1 MWMTT
6 IAYNLN
12 VTQYQHRPPN
22 MTKDSTIKDTV
33 KSNLAKVEAD
43 YLETMKAAVIDAL
56 EDIKGFDITVM
67 DVRKLTNMTSY
78 MIVCSATSSRQ
89 AKAIGD
95 NVREKMKEKSYTI
108 RGTEGEKEGEWVL
121 VDLNDI
127 VVHIMVPTTRA
138 YYNLEQLWGD
148 AEARRGHIKAV

>member
-1 MWMTT
+1 
-6 IAYNLN
+6 
-12 VTQYQHRPPN
+12 
-22 MTKDSTIKDTV
+22 MTKDTDTV
-33 KSNLAKVEAD
+33 KLDTVKLNAVKTEAS
-43 YLETMKAAVIDAL
+43 YLDGMKAAVIDAL
-56 EDIKGFDITVM
+56 EDIKGFDIAVM

-127 VVHIMVPTTRA
+127 VVHIMVPATRA

-148 AEARRGHIKAV
+148 AEARRGHIKTV

>member
-1 MWMTT
+1 MWIAIT
-6 IAYNLN
+6 AYNLN
-12 VTQYQHRPPN
+12 ATQYQLRPLK
-22 MTKDSTIKDTV
+22 MTINADNTYLDS
-33 KSNLAKVEAD
+33 
-43 YLETMKAAVIDAL
+43 MRAAVIDAL
-56 EDIKGFDITVM
+56 EDIKGFDINAM
-67 DVRKLTNMTSY
+67 DVRKLTNITSY

-89 AKAIGD
+89 AKAMGD
-95 NVREKMKEKSYTI
+95 NVREKMKEKGYEI

-127 VVHIMVPTTRA
+127 IVHIMVPTARA

>member
-1 MWMTT
+1 MT
-6 IAYNLN
+6 IN
-12 VTQYQHRPPN
+12 
-22 MTKDSTIKDTV
+22 
-33 KSNLAKVEAD
+33 AD
-43 YLETMKAAVIDAL
+43 NTYLDRMKAAVIDAL
-56 EDIKGFDITVM
+56 EDIKGFDINAM
-67 DVRKLTNMTSY
+67 DVRKLTNITSY

-89 AKAIGD
+89 AKAMGD
-95 NVREKMKEKSYTI
+95 NVREKMKEKGYEI

-127 VVHIMVPTTRA
+127 IVHIMVPTARA